1 MSKCTAAQAV
11 KAMEYYVGYYEKATS
26 AYASS
31 RDKSVFPLNKG
42 SANYTYFG
50 SFTGAQAQPWCAA
63 TVTTAIYDA
72 CGSKSDAKAVMYGV
86 YPYLNCAQV
95 WDAAPDNRKFW
106 SYYQRWTKGKG
117 ERTTYKPI
125 PGDIIIFSG
134 NGTSRD
140 HTGMVYAVD
149 DTYVYTIE
157 GNSGNMCRKRS
168 YKLTDSYIY
177 GWVRPDYAASSETV
191 NTTVEK
197 YGTSLSIGLHVLSKG
212 TAGAEV
218 KSLQALLNAFGGAK
232 LTVDGIFGT
241 ATKEALIAYQKS
253 KGLTQ
258 DGICG
263 EKTWTKLLRG
273 DEE

>member
-11 KAMEYYVGYYEKATS
+11 EAMEYYLNYYEKATS

-117 ERTTYKPI
+117 ERTTYKPV

-177 GWVRPDYAASSETV
+177 GWVRPDYAASSEQH
-191 NTTVEK
+191 TTPVEQ
-197 YGTSLSIGLHVLSKG
+197 YGAALSIGLHVLSKG
-212 TAGAEV
+212 CAGDEV
-218 KSLQALLNAFGGAK
+218 ETLQILLNGRSVAG
-232 LTVDGIFGT
+232 LEVDGIFGNG
-241 ATKEALIAYQKS
+241 TKNAVIEFQKKFWS
-253 KGLTQ
+253 TQ
-258 DGICG
+258 DGIVG

-273 DEE
+273 DEA

>member
-1 MSKCTAAQAV
+1 
-11 KAMEYYVGYYEKATS
+11 MEYYLNYYEKATS

-31 RDKSVFPLNKG
+31 RDKSVFALNKG

-50 SFTGAQAQPWCAA
+50 YFTGAQAQPWCAA

-72 CGSKSDAKAVMYGV
+72 CGNKSDAKSVMWGV
-86 YPYLNCAQV
+86 YPYLACNQM
-95 WDAAPDNRKFW
+95 WEAADDKHRYW

-117 ERTTYKPI
+117 DRQTYIPI
-125 PGDIIIFSG
+125 PGDVIIFSG

-140 HTGMVYAVD
+140 HTGMVYYCD
-149 DTYVYTIE
+149 GTYVYTIE

-177 GWVRPDYAASSETV
+177 GWVRPNYAESSERP
-191 NTTVEK
+191 TTPIEQ
-197 YGTSLSIGLHVLSKG
+197 YGEEISGTYHVLSKG
-212 TAGAEV
+212 CAGDEV
-218 KSLQALLNAFGGAK
+218 ETLQILLNAKVNAK
-232 LTVDGIFGT
+232 LTVDGIFGNG
-241 ATKEALIAYQKS
+241 TKNAVIEFQKKFWS
-253 KGLTQ
+253 TQ

-273 DEE
+273 DDA

>member
-11 KAMEYYVGYYEKATS
+11 AAMEYYLNYYEKATS

-50 SFTGAQAQPWCAA
+50 YFTGAQAQPWCAA

-72 CGSKSDAKAVMYGV
+72 CGNKTDAKAVMYGV
-86 YPYLNCAQV
+86 YPYLACNQV
-95 WDAAPDNRKFW
+95 WDAAPDNKKYW
-106 SYYQRWTKGKG
+106 GHYQRWTLGKG
-117 ERTTYKPI
+117 YRKYYYPQA
-125 PGDIIIFSG
+125 GDIIVFTDDTKTRS
-134 NGTSRD
+134 
-140 HTGMVYAVD
+140 HTGMVYACD
-149 DTYVYTIE
+149 NTYVYTIE

-177 GWVRPDYAASSETV
+177 GWIRPDYAASTETV
-191 NTTVEK
+191 KTTVEQ

-218 KSLQALLNAFGGAK
+218 KTLQALLNAFGGAK
-232 LTVDGIFGT
+232 LTVDGIFGA
-241 ATKEALIAYQKS
+241 ATKDALIAYQKT

-263 EKTWTKLLRG
+263 EKTWGKLLKG
-273 DEE
+273 DE